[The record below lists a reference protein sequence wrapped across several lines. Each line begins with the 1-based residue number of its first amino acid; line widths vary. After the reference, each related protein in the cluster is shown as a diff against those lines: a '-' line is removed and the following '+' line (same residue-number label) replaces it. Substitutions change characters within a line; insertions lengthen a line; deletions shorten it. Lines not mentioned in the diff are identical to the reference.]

1 MTPAADY
8 SPPIQWWYDR
18 IHAHEALL
26 KLNSG
31 KKKHMD
37 KSRIVKFAKKH
48 AIDHPMELSEEEL
61 REGLK
66 MSKTHLRGLRRQAKG
81 L

>member
-1 MTPAADY
+1 MTSAADY
-8 SPPIQWWYDR
+8 SPPIQWWCDR
-18 IHAHEALL
+18 IHANEVLL

-37 KSRIVKFAKKH
+37 KSRIVKFTKKH
-48 AIDHPMELSEEEL
+48 SINHPMELSKKIL

-66 MSKTHLRGLRRQAKG
+66 M
-81 L
+81 